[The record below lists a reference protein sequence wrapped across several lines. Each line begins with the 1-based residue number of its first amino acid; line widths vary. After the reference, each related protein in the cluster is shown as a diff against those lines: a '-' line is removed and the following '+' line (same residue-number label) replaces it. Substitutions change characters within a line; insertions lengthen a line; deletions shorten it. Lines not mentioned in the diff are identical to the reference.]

1 MAPGRL
7 LMADPETPPR
17 TAVASWIGSAEG
29 RFEGSEL
36 LAPRRGPS
44 GRSRFLAFLD
54 LRSFRPIPALVACV
68 GFRP

>member
-1 MAPGRL
+1 
-7 LMADPETPPR
+7 MADPEPPPR
-17 TAVASWIGSAEG
+17 AVVTNWIGSAEG

-44 GRSRFLAFLD
+44 GRGRFLAFLD
-54 LRSFRPIPALVACV
+54 PRSSRPIPALVACV